1 MSRRRVDPS
10 EQDAPRIT
18 TLVTA
23 ETRQRVIELSQQDG
37 ASYSAT
43 ARELIE
49 RGIRAR
55 DEDEQ

>member
-1 MSRRRVDPS
+1 MSRRRVDPT

-18 TLVTA
+18 TLVRS
-23 ETRQRVIELSQQDG
+23 ETRERVIELAEQSG
-37 ASYSAT
+37 TSYSAT